1 MKFLRTAAVL
11 SVVAAVIPLH
21 AHGAGKADPKAEF
34 FARLAAMCGATF
46 EGASVFPRD
55 AGDAF
60 AGKKLVAHVASCTAN
75 EVRVPFI
82 VGADR
87 SRTWVFSKTAAGLE
101 LKHDHRHE
109 DGTPDEQTM
118 YGGMANDKGNGV
130 AQSFE
135 ADAYTAKL
143 IPAASTNVW
152 TVTLAQDGKSMS
164 YYLERDARPRFKAE
178 LVRKEN

>member
-1 MKFLRTAAVL
+1 MKLLRTAAML
-11 SVVAAVIPLH
+11 GLVAAAMPMH
-21 AHGAGKADPKAEF
+21 AHTAGKPDAKAEF
-34 FARLAAMCGATF
+34 FARLSSLCGATF

-60 AGKKLVAHVASCTAN
+60 AGKKLVAHVATCSAD
-75 EVRVPFI
+75 EVRVPFL

-87 SRTWVFSKTAAGLE
+87 SRTWVFKRIGAGLE
-101 LKHDHRHE
+101 LKHDHRHD

-118 YGGMANDKGNGV
+118 YGGMANDKGSAIV
-130 AQSFE
+130 QSFE

-152 TVTLAQDGKSMS
+152 TVTLAADGKSMS

-178 LVRKEN
+178 LVRKDN

>member
-1 MKFLRTAAVL
+1 MKFLGTAAVL
-11 SVVAAVIPLH
+11 GALAAAVPVH
-21 AHGAGKADPKAEF
+21 AHAAGKADARADF
-34 FARLAAMCGATF
+34 FARLTAMCGATF

-60 AGKKLVAHVASCTAN
+60 AGKKLVAHVATCTAN

-87 SRTWVFSKTAAGLE
+87 SRTWIFTKSSAGLE
-101 LKHDHRHE
+101 LKHDHRHA

-118 YGGMANDKGNGV
+118 YGGMANDKGSAS

-152 TVTLAQDGKSMS
+152 TLTLAPDGMAMSYHLARDGK
-164 YYLERDARPRFKAE
+164 PRFKAE
-178 LVRKEN
+178 LARTN

>member
-1 MKFLRTAAVL
+1 MKLLGTAAML
-11 SVVAAVIPLH
+11 GLLAAAVPVH
-21 AHGAGKADPKAEF
+21 AHAAGKPDAKAQF
-34 FARLAAMCGATF
+34 FARLTALCGATF

-60 AGKKLVAHVASCTAN
+60 AGKKLVARVATCTAD
-75 EVRVPFI
+75 EVRVPFL

-87 SRTWVFSKTAAGLE
+87 SRTWVFKKIGNGLE
-101 LKHDHRHE
+101 LKHDHRHD

-118 YGGMANDKGNGV
+118 YGGMANDKGSASV
-130 AQSFE
+130 QSFE

-152 TVTLAQDGKSMS
+152 TVTLAPDGKSMS
-164 YYLERDARPRFKAE
+164 YYLERDAKPRFKAD

>member
-1 MKFLRTAAVL
+1 MKLPGAAAML
-11 SVVAAVIPLH
+11 GLIAAAMPVH
-21 AHGAGKADPKAEF
+21 AAGRPDAKAEF
-34 FARLAAMCGATF
+34 FARLTALCGATF

-55 AGDAF
+55 AGDPF
-60 AGKKLVAHVASCTAN
+60 AGKKLVARVATCSAD
-75 EVRVPFI
+75 EVRVPFL

-87 SRTWVFSKTAAGLE
+87 SRTWVFKKIGTGLE
-101 LKHDHRHE
+101 LKHDHRHD

-118 YGGMANDKGNGV
+118 YGGMASDKGSAS

-152 TVTLAQDGKSMS
+152 TVTLAPDGKSMS
-164 YYLERDARPRFKAE
+164 YYLERDAKPRFKAE

>member
-1 MKFLRTAAVL
+1 MKVLGTAAVL
-11 SVVAAVIPLH
+11 GALAVVVPVH
-21 AHGAGKADPKAEF
+21 AHAAGQADARADF
-34 FARLAAMCGATF
+34 FARLTAICGATF
-46 EGASVFPRD
+46 EGASVFPRE

-60 AGKKLVAHVASCTAN
+60 AGKKLMAKIASCTAG
-75 EVRVPFI
+75 EVRVPFL

-87 SRTWVFSKTAAGLE
+87 SRTWIFTKSPAGLE
-101 LKHDHRHE
+101 LKHDHRHD

-118 YGGMANDKGNGV
+118 YGGMANDKGSAS

-152 TVTLAQDGKSMS
+152 TVTLAPDGKSMS
-164 YYLERDARPRFKAE
+164 YHLARDGKPRFKAE
-178 LVRKEN
+178 LARTAN

>member
-1 MKFLRTAAVL
+1 MRSLGYAAVL
-11 SVVAAVIPLH
+11 GALAAVVPVH
-21 AHGAGKADPKAEF
+21 ANAAGKHDPKAEF
-34 FARLAAMCGATF
+34 FARLAVMCGATF

-55 AGDAF
+55 PGDAF
-60 AGKKLVAHVASCTAN
+60 AGKKLVARIASCTAD

-87 SRTWVFSKTAAGLE
+87 SRTWVFRKTAAGLE

-118 YGGMANDKGNGV
+118 YGGMANDKGNDN

-135 ADAYTAKL
+135 ADAYTARL

-152 TVTLAQDGKSMS
+152 TVTLAPDGKSMS
-164 YYLERDARPRFKAE
+164 YYLERDAQPRFKAE

>member
-1 MKFLRTAAVL
+1 MKFLRTAAVFCAF
-11 SVVAAVIPLH
+11 AAVIPLH
-21 AHGAGKADPKAEF
+21 AHGAGNSDPKAQF

-60 AGKKLVAHVASCTAN
+60 AGKKLVAHVASCTEN

-87 SRTWVFSKTAAGLE
+87 SRTWVFRKTAAGLE

-118 YGGMANDKGNGV
+118 YGGMASDKGSGS

-152 TVTLAQDGKSMS
+152 TVTLAPDGKSMS
-164 YYLERDARPRFKAE
+164 YYLERDARPRFRAE